1 MKKLDHSYFAGG
13 NIKWSSYTRKT
24 WQFIAKLNKYIWA
37 NNCIILW
44 DIYRREM
51 KTYSHVKTYTWIF
64 IAVLFLIA
72 RIYKTLKCSSMSKWL
87 RDWWWICIMKYYL
100 AIKRNY
106 WYNFSWRVRLPGHYV
121 LAHGTKIY
129 IPLKEPLTFHA
140 AWNVNVVTGAQG
152 NILVY
157 LVWTMYR
164 G

>member
-13 NIKWSSYTRKT
+13 NVKWSSYIRKT
-24 WQFIAKLNKYIWA
+24 HDNLLQNLTSTYEPAIVLYFVYP
-37 NNCIILW
+37 
-44 DIYRREM
+44 REM

-106 WYNFSWRVRLPGHYV
+106 WYSFSWRVRLPHHYV

-140 AWNVNVVTGAQG
+140 AWNVNVVAGAQG
-152 NILVY
+152 NTLVY
-157 LVWTMYR
+157 LVCTLYR